1 MKFINKFKSP
11 NFNNRIYSKIKF
23 IIIHYT
29 ALKNSK
35 TAIQFLCDEK
45 NKVSSHFLI
54 SQNGSIYSL
63 VDIKKRAWHAGNSA
77 WMNYRNINSYSIGIE
92 LDFSYEFK
100 NNSYNYKMIASLKK
114 LLKYLLIKYKL
125 KNTNILGHSDI
136 APFRKIDPGPS
147 FPWYKLSLS
156 NLAFYPSFNNE
167 IYLSFFKS
175 WFKKYYFQTN
185 KKKCIFILT
194 CIGYDTKSAYK
205 NTIMQK
211 KILLAYQMHFMPG
224 NVSGKFDEITTKCLM
239 GHYLNLL
246 LTKF

>member
-100 NNSYNYKMIASLKK
+100 NNSYNYKMILSLKK
-114 LLKYLLIKYKL
+114 LLKYLLKKYKL
-125 KNTNILGHSDI
+125 KNTNILGHSDR
-136 APFRKIDPGPS
+136 APFRKIDPGPK
-147 FPWYKLSLS
+147 FPWYKLSIS
-156 NLAFYPSFNNE
+156 NLVFYPSSKYKKY
-167 IYLSFFKS
+167 IPIMKT
-175 WFKKYYFQTN
+175 WFKKYYFETN
-185 KKKCIFILT
+185 KTKCVFILS
-194 CIGYDTKSAYK
+194 CIGYDIQSAHKNKSK
-205 NTIMQK
+205 LK
-211 KILLAYQMHFMPG
+211 KILLAYQMHFIPS
-224 NVSGKFDEITTKCLM
+224 NISRELSTRPLFLL
-239 GHYLNLL
+239 HFNLS
-246 LTKF
+246 

>member
-11 NFNNRIYSKIKF
+11 NFNNRNNSKIKF

-136 APFRKIDPGPS
+136 APFRKIDPGPK

-156 NLAFYPSFNNE
+156 NLVFYPSLVMF
-167 IYLSFFKS
+167 YHDGPVDRR
-175 WFKKYYFQTN
+175 TVH
-185 KKKCIFILT
+185 
-194 CIGYDTKSAYK
+194 G
-205 NTIMQK
+205 
-211 KILLAYQMHFMPG
+211 
-224 NVSGKFDEITTKCLM
+224 
-239 GHYLNLL
+239 
-246 LTKF
+246 